1 MLISDISV
9 RRPVFATVISL
20 VLIILGILALG
31 RLPIREYPQVE
42 PSVISVTTSYR
53 GASSNIIERRVTQV
67 IEDEIAGI
75 AGIEK
80 LTSSSKDEI
89 STINV
94 EFGLDRDPD
103 SAANDIRDRIARIL
117 GRLPEEADTPRVS
130 KQGSD
135 MDASM
140 YVDIASDTRSIM
152 ALTDFAERNL
162 VDRLSVVDGVGTIRT
177 VGGQRMAM
185 RIWIDS
191 EALAARWLTVQDI
204 EEALRRENVELP
216 AGRIQSTDREFTLR
230 TDTGLRTVDDFR
242 NLIIARNDQ
251 NRVIRLADVASVRI
265 EPESARRFSRSNGR
279 PNITLAV
286 IPQSQANILAV
297 NTGVTAELEALKTLT
312 PDDIKISINIDYS
325 VFIRES
331 MREVLRAL
339 GISLA
344 LVLIVIFL
352 FLGTFRATL
361 IPAVTIPIALIASG
375 IVMAA
380 MGYSINTLTLLGM
393 VLGIG
398 LVVDDA
404 IVVLEN
410 IVRRMELGQ
419 PPLLAAIDGSRE
431 IGFAVIAT
439 TAVLVAV
446 FIPMSFMPGK
456 VGRLFGEFG
465 ISLAAAVAFSSLIAL
480 TLVPMLASKFL
491 AGGIKEKK
499 TAVLTN
505 RLLDWVIGHYRRAL
519 LATVTR
525 PWIAVVLVV
534 IITGSSAWMF
544 STLPTEHAPTEDRGV
559 IAMLLTAP
567 EGATPDYMDRQIRL
581 VEDAL
586 MHHVTDG
593 HASKVVVRSG
603 GFGEGGDVNTGFGYM
618 PLVPWGERD
627 KTAMEVANQMRGE
640 VGEIPGMFVFVVLPA
655 SLGIRVTAQ
664 PLQIVLGG
672 TSYEELVEWQNRIL
686 GRVRENSGIIRMRS
700 DYSAKKPK
708 IKVAIDRNRASDLG
722 ISLAS
727 VGGTLETMLGSKI
740 VTTFIDRGEEYNVV
754 LQAEP
759 SDRATSADLQNIYV
773 RSLSTGRLI
782 PLANM
787 VELEEGS
794 GPIDL
799 KRFDRLRSVK
809 LSAALAPGYS
819 LGEAI
824 TYMQKLIAEEVPE
837 GVSIGY
843 DGESRE
849 FIRSGSSIYFTFV
862 LALLIAFLVLAA
874 QFESFRHPLIIM
886 FTIPMAIFGGLIGL
900 KLLDSSINV
909 FSQIG
914 AIMLIGLA
922 AKNGIL
928 IVEFANQLRDRG
940 VDFIEA
946 IVSASTTRFRPVLMT
961 SLCTAGGAVP
971 LILAFGAGAEA
982 RRTLGAVV
990 FFGVTVSVVLTLF
1003 LIPSFYALMAR
1014 NTKSPEHV
1022 TRMVAKLKAA
1032 AVTKSGS

>member
-1 MLISDISV
+1 MLISDVSV

-20 VLIILGILALG
+20 VLVILGVLALG
-31 RLPIREYPQVE
+31 SLPIREYPLVE
-42 PSVISVTTSYR
+42 PSVISVSTTYR
-53 GASSNIIERRVTQV
+53 GASSDIIERRVTQV

-75 AGIEK
+75 AGVEK

-89 STINV
+89 STINI
-94 EFGLDRDPD
+94 EFSLDRDPD
-103 SAANDIRDRIARIL
+103 GAANDVRERISRIL
-117 GRLPEEADTPRVS
+117 GRLPEEADTPRIS
-130 KQGSD
+130 KQSSE

-140 YVDIASDTRSIM
+140 YVDVASDTRSIM
-152 ALTDFAERNL
+152 ELTDYAERNL
-162 VDRLSVVDGVGTIRT
+162 VDRLSVINGVGTIRLI
-177 VGGQRMAM
+177 GGQRMAM

-191 EALAARWLTVQDI
+191 DALAARWLTVQDV
-204 EEALRRENVELP
+204 EDALRRENVELP
-216 AGRIQSTDREFTLR
+216 AGRIESTDREFTLR

-242 NLIIARNDQ
+242 SLVIARNDE
-251 NRVIRLADVASVRI
+251 NLVIRLGDVATLRI
-265 EPESARRFSRSNGR
+265 EPESARRFSRSNGI

-297 NTGVTAELEALKTLT
+297 NTGITAELGALTTLV
-312 PDDIKISINIDYS
+312 PDDITISINIDYS

-331 MREVLRAL
+331 MREVLTAL

-344 LVLIVIFL
+344 LVLVVIFL

-361 IPAVTIPIALIASG
+361 IPAVTIPISLIASG
-375 IVMAA
+375 IVMAY

-410 IVRRMELGQ
+410 IVRRMEQGQ

-439 TAVLVAV
+439 TVVLIAV

-465 ISLAAAVAFSSLIAL
+465 ISLAAAVGFSSLVAL
-480 TLVPMLASKFL
+480 TLVPMLASKFFT
-491 AGGIKEKK
+491 GGIGEKRL
-499 TAVLTN
+499 AVLVN
-505 RLLDWVIGHYRRAL
+505 RFLDWLIAGYRKIL
-519 LATVTR
+519 LATVVR
-525 PWIAVVLVV
+525 PWIAVVLLAG
-534 IITGSSAWMF
+534 ITGAGAWLF

-559 IAMLLTAP
+559 IAMLMTAP
-567 EGATPDYMDRQIRL
+567 EGATPNYMDRQIRKI
-581 VEDAL
+581 ENAL

-593 HASKVVVRSG
+593 HATRVVVRSG

-618 PLVPWGERD
+618 PLVPWKDRD
-627 KTAMEVANQMRGE
+627 KSAMEIASQMRRE
-640 VGEIPGMFVFVVLPA
+640 VGEIPGLFVFVVLPA

-672 TSYEELVEWQNRIL
+672 TNYDELVDWQNRII
-686 GRVRENSGIIRMRS
+686 GRVRENPNIIRMRS
-700 DYSAKKPK
+700 DYSERKPK

-722 ISLAS
+722 ISLSS
-727 VGGTLETMLGSKI
+727 VGRTLETMLGSRI
-740 VTTFIDRGEEYNVV
+740 VTTFIDRGEEYNV
-754 LQAEP
+754 LIQAEP
-759 SDRATSADLQNIYV
+759 SDRSTVADLQNIYV
-773 RSLSTGRLI
+773 RSQSTGQLI
-782 PLANM
+782 PLANL
-787 VELEEGS
+787 VELEES
-794 GPIDL
+794 AGPIEL
-799 KRFDRLRSVK
+799 KRFNRLRSVK

-819 LGEAI
+819 LGAAI
-824 TYMQKLIAEEVPE
+824 DYMQELIAEELPE

-849 FIRSGSSIYFTFV
+849 FTRSGDSIYFTFV
-862 LALLIAFLVLAA
+862 LALVIAFLVLAA

-940 VDFIEA
+940 VEFIEA
-946 IVSASTTRFRPVLMT
+946 IVSAATTRFRPVVMT

-1014 NTKSPEHV
+1014 STKSPEHV
-1022 TRMVAKLKAA
+1022 TRMVAKLKE
-1032 AVTKSGS
+1032 AVENK